1 MFLVSVPRIFKIAW
15 RMSLIESPHSNV
27 TGKTSAFYNSFGNFV
42 KCIGMFQKVALPLI
56 SRKSILTRLASL
68 QSTGCNTTRNKLL
81 AKFLKGISNIS
92 ENIHEGLCNRAP
104 F

>member
-15 RMSLIESPHSNV
+15 RRPVVESPDSSV
-27 TGKTSAFYNSFGNFV
+27 TRKTSTFYNSFGNFV
-42 KCIGMFQKVALPLI
+42 KSIGTFQKVALPLI

-68 QSTGCNTTRNKLL
+68 QSMGCNTTRNKLL
-81 AKFLKGISNIS
+81 AKFLTGVSNIS
-92 ENIHEGLCNRAP
+92 ENVHEGLCNRAP

>member
-1 MFLVSVPRIFKIAW
+1 MYTENCFHLKCFLWVFLEFSRLPGEGLV
-15 RMSLIESPHSNV
+15 ESPDSNV

-68 QSTGCNTTRNKLL
+68 QSTGCNTYSQRVATLL
-81 AKFLKGISNIS
+81 ETNS
-92 ENIHEGLCNRAP
+92 
-104 F
+104 